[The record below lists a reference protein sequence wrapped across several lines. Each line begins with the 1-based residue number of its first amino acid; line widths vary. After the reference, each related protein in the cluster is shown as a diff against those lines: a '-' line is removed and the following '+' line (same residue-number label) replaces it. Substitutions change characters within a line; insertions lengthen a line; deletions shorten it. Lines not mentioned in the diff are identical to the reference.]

1 MRHRQQSHRTWIAV
15 LIGLTGVL
23 SGLLLPFAPVLTETT
38 TLTWPAP
45 RQATVSG
52 AALIVPYR
60 PQELTA
66 TVPCSALRT
75 ATTTAVSV
83 LDTGTGGLSVTAGTG
98 GAVLRLDDTE
108 VPLPL
113 SGAATDCV
121 VGIEAGPSGVSVVQ
135 ADGRVT
141 YLAGRPVPRVFGM
154 HTDLDPAAAQGL
166 SVTAVITGPFATTP
180 TPIKVGLVTVQ
191 LLAAAAALVL
201 LRSGRG
207 PPARLPTGWCRLW
220 LVDSAV
226 IATLCGWAVIGPLAV
241 DDGWATMIARHAAT
255 TGNPGNYY
263 RWWDA
268 AEVPFAFS
276 QQLLAPLTQISV
288 APLWLRLPS
297 TLLAVATWFVLSR
310 GVLAAALPA
319 IAATARVRTLA
330 ALTLLCAWLPFNLGT
345 RPESFVALGF
355 TASLALAWR
364 ARTPAAL
371 GWLALV
377 CALTVPIS
385 PTGVLVLAPV
395 LVFAARLRAAARRG
409 PQSSLTVA
417 ALVGAVGAVG
427 LTVIFAD
434 QTWDALV
441 TATDWHTFFGPSLP
455 WYEEPTRYRHLLQAD
470 QQGSMAKRMPILIS
484 VALLPL
490 ATLLALRRRDRTA
503 AATRRLGAVLLL
515 MLALFAVVPSKWS
528 YHLGASAGAFAA
540 FMTVAVVLMASR
552 SRTAG
557 RRECVV
563 GVLGSVLLAAT
574 VALAFAGP
582 NAWWL
587 PNLYDLPWASSPIRP
602 GEVPLDNAVLWMG
615 LLAAGT
621 LTVAVVHR
629 IAPATLLTLGP
640 VVLTLVALGTALAVL
655 VGSFAAAPIRRP
667 EGALALANLH
677 RIAST
682 RVCGLADDID
692 VLPDGEV
699 LAAAEPDLPTSGF
712 ATGGGFY
719 PGAPPPDAPGSGAS
733 RYLWGSWTTGPGA
746 TSDVTTPWFT
756 LPALA
761 PNAGVALSVSGRT
774 AGGNTLRLEFG
785 AAGDAG
791 VAPTGAGVPVD
802 RPAADE
808 RPDNPLWRS
817 IGVDAADVPAGS
829 DRVRVHAS
837 DGRTDERGWL
847 AFTGPRLRSTVPLTS
862 FLADNGPVLISWP
875 QAFLFPCVHNLA
887 VVSGGVAQTPRTVI
901 ESPRPWLTDDRD
913 PAIGG
918 TFAGLSEFA
927 SLGEI
932 PSRVI
937 GHPEI
942 DWGSVR
948 VTAPVQDRY
957 AQATTRSPHWGIS
970 SSRGPR
976 PER

>member
-1 MRHRQQSHRTWIAV
+1 M
-15 LIGLTGVL
+15 LIGVAGVA
-23 SGLLLPFAPVLTETT
+23 SGLLLPFAPVVTETT
-38 TLTWPAP
+38 TITWPAP
-45 RQATVSG
+45 GQPTVSS
-52 AALIVPYR
+52 AALVVPYR
-60 PQELTA
+60 PQQLTA
-66 TVPCSALRT
+66 TVPCAASRT
-75 ATTTAVSV
+75 APTTAVRV
-83 LDTGTGGLSVTAGTG
+83 LDTGGLSITDSGN
-98 GAVLRLDDTE
+98 GAVLRLDDLE
-108 VPLPL
+108 LRL
-113 SGAATDCV
+113 SPFGTAPDCAV
-121 VGIEAGPSGVSVVQ
+121 RVEAGPSGVSVVQ
-135 ADGRVT
+135 ADGRVAT
-141 YLAGRPVPRVFGM
+141 FAGQPVPRVFGM

-180 TPIKVGLVTVQ
+180 TAIKVALVTVQ
-191 LLAAAAALVL
+191 VLAAAAALVL
-201 LRSGRG
+201 LRSPRRA
-207 PPARLPTGWCRLW
+207 PLRLPARWSRLW
-220 LVDSAV
+220 LVDAAV
-226 IATLCGWAVIGPLAV
+226 IGTLGAWAVIGPLAV

-276 QQLLAPLTQISV
+276 QQLLAPLTEVSI

-297 TLLAVATWFVLSR
+297 TVLAVATWFVLSR
-310 GVLAAALPA
+310 GVMPAALPT
-319 IAATARVRTLA
+319 IAATARVRMLA

-355 TASLALAWR
+355 ITALALAWR
-364 ARTPAAL
+364 ARRPAAL

-395 LVFAARLRAAARRG
+395 LVFAGRLRAAARRG
-409 PQSSLTVA
+409 PRSRLTVA

-427 LTVIFAD
+427 LTVVFAD

-455 WYEEPTRYRHLLQAD
+455 WYQEPTRYRYLLQAD

-484 VALLPL
+484 IALLPL
-490 ATLLALRRRDRTA
+490 ATLLARRRRDRTA
-503 AATRRLGAVLLL
+503 AATRRLAAVLVL

-528 YHLGASAGAFAA
+528 YHLGAGAGVFAA
-540 FMTVAVVLMASR
+540 FTTVAVVLLARR
-552 SRTAG
+552 SRGAG
-557 RRECVV
+557 RREAVV
-563 GVLGSVLLAAT
+563 GVMGSVLLAAT
-574 VALAFAGP
+574 IALAFAGP

-602 GEVPLDNAVLWMG
+602 GDVPLDNAVLWIG

-621 LTVAVVHR
+621 LTMLMIR
-629 IAPATLLTLGP
+629 RSAPAPLLALGP
-640 VVLTLVALGTALAVL
+640 AVLTLVAFATVLTVL

-667 EGALALANLH
+667 AGALALANLH

-699 LAAAEPDLPTSGF
+699 LTTAEPDSPPSGF
-712 ATGGGFY
+712 APGAGFY

-746 TSDVTTPWFT
+746 TADVTTPWFT
-756 LPALA
+756 LPGLT
-761 PNAGVALSVSGRT
+761 PDSGVALSVSGRT
-774 AGGNTLRLEFG
+774 TDGNALRLEFG
-785 AAGDAG
+785 AARDSG
-791 VAPTGAGVPVD
+791 VAPTGARVPVD

-808 RPDNPLWRS
+808 TPDNPLWRS
-817 IGVDAADVPAGS
+817 IGVDTAEVPAGS
-829 DRVRVHAS
+829 DRVRVVAS

-847 AFTGPRLRSTVPLTS
+847 AFTGPRLRTTVPLTT
-862 FLADNGPVLISWP
+862 FLAANGPVLISWP
-875 QAFLFPCVHNLA
+875 QAFLFPCVHNVA

-901 ESPRPWLTDDRD
+901 ESPRPWLTDDRN

-932 PSRVI
+932 PSRVV

-942 DWGSVR
+942 DWGTVR
-948 VTAPVQDRY
+948 VSSPVQDRY
-957 AQATTRSPHWGIS
+957 ARTTTRSTHWGIG